1 MADSIIFHRLSDNAN
16 DIGREVVRKAVKAI
30 LAETDADVITIKR
43 ADRDRIAMIEC
54 YVGGGE
60 FYLVVT
66 PDNKISMRLVT
77 DIPGSSSSTYA
88 ITTIERGAKNGKKI
102 RVAVRK
108 IVTEDRVT
116 RYLYS
121 CLSVSE
127 TGTSEIGFKE
137 IASEDNSTKKV
148 YVSVRARG
156 KKGTLNWVLISILDH
171 NSDYINFES
180 TKDEFYLGVWRDV
193 TSAFA
198 GLGMTTSAMQQN
210 DDFSVDAYQGSILVN
225 ADVFTKKVS

>member
-1 MADSIIFHRLSDNAN
+1 MTDMIFHRLSGDVKEIKN
-16 DIGREVVRKAVKAI
+16 EVARKAVKAI
-30 LAETDADVITIKR
+30 LAETDADVITIKMR
-43 ADRDRIAMIEC
+43 DRDRIAMIEY

-66 PDNKISMRLVT
+66 PDNKISMHLVT
-77 DIPGSSSSTYA
+77 EIPGSSSYTYA
-88 ITTIERGAKNGKKI
+88 VTTIERDAKNGKKI
-102 RVAVRK
+102 RAAIRGIVA
-108 IVTEDRVT
+108 EDRMT

-121 CLSVSE
+121 CLSRSK
-127 TGTSEIGFKE
+127 TGTSAIGFKE
-137 IASEDNSTKKV
+137 TMSEDNSTKKV
-148 YVSVRARG
+148 HVSVRAVG
-156 KKGTLNWVLISILDH
+156 KKRTPNWVLISILDR

>member
-1 MADSIIFHRLSDNAN
+1 MADSMIFHRLSDNAN

-88 ITTIERGAKNGKKI
+88 ITTIERGAKNSKKI

-148 YVSVRARG
+148 YVSVKAVG
-156 KKGTLNWVLISILDH
+156 KKRAPNWVLISILDR
-171 NSDYINFES
+171 NNDYINIES
-180 TKDEFYLGVWRDV
+180 TTDEFYLGVWRDV